1 MVTVMKGG
9 AEMKISKRAGS
20 YMTVREL
27 VEEVGRDAVRYFF
40 LMRRGDSHL
49 VFDVDLAKSQT
60 EENPVFY
67 VQMAHARMS
76 GIFRV
81 AGRAPE
87 TVTPKGTNLSA
98 LDEPDELLLMKQLTD
113 FPTLVAGA
121 PAALGPHP
129 GTGSLQG
136 LAPPAPPRDHK
147 YRVPREPPAA

>member
-20 YMTVREL
+20 YLTIREL

-40 LMRRGDSHL
+40 LMRRSDSHF
-49 VFDVDLAKSQT
+49 VFDIDLAKSQT

-81 AGRAPE
+81 AARDPASVRADGVDLSGLTEPE
-87 TVTPKGTNLSA
+87 EIDLLK
-98 LDEPDELLLMKQLTD
+98 ELAE
-113 FPTLVAGA
+113 FPRLVAD
-121 PAALGPHP
+121 AARALEPH
-129 GTGSLQG
+129 
-136 LAPPAPPRDHK
+136 R
-147 YRVPREPPAA
+147 